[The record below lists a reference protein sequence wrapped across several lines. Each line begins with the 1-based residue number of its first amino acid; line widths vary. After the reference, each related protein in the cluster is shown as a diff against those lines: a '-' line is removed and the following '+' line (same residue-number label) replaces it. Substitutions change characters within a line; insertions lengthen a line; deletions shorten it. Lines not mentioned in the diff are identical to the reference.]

1 MSIQNIEEIPPVA
14 ISANL
19 LSAVTEI
26 LISEKKTKSSLTGN
40 GLPADKL
47 MSLDISLLHF
57 RMAAR
62 SAAVRADSWSS
73 RWPSLLLSMRVGEWK
88 VIATVSVWTETS
100 DEKTGRFNGYRERAP
115 DSKVRWCLLH
125 ILLAFDFRHDN
136 NHVHD
141 SLGTPLSM
149 KRYPTT
155 LQFAAKAFNSTSFK
169 VWSLLED
176 CQICK

>member
-1 MSIQNIEEIPPVA
+1 MFLDFKPLINMSIQNIEEIPPVA

-62 SAAVRADSWSS
+62 SAAVRADS
-73 RWPSLLLSMRVGEWK
+73 
-88 VIATVSVWTETS
+88 
-100 DEKTGRFNGYRERAP
+100 
-115 DSKVRWCLLH
+115 
-125 ILLAFDFRHDN
+125 
-136 NHVHD
+136 
-141 SLGTPLSM
+141 
-149 KRYPTT
+149 
-155 LQFAAKAFNSTSFK
+155 
-169 VWSLLED
+169 
-176 CQICK
+176 